1 MAGQFAPSGR
11 MLYNLG
17 KSGVTAATRGTKG
30 IINYLTGKNAKVL
43 DDINYSQ
50 IEPYLDEGIGTII
63 E

>member
-1 MAGQFAPSGR
+1 

-43 DDINYSQ
+43 DDINYSK
-50 IEPYLDEGIGTII
+50 IEPYLDEGIGTLI